1 MFHLGTWL
9 SACLHIIST
18 ISRLWKTASLG
29 ALCLMFEIW
38 QMWSELFLFNAEYLP
53 HPRRKSKT
61 GWFWI
66 CPSSLE
72 VCMSLL
78 CSSNCC
84 QNIIIQKCSV
94 IILYLFMVLAP
105 WRLLVHT
112 WEHLIMCPQKFGK
125 TCLITIKGKW
135 CMLLVKGWPFGD
147 SIVAYRW
154 SLVVKRKCRIEA
166 PRLLGESHKFSSC
179 FHQSWEELHV
189 NAERKVNHFWG

>member
-1 MFHLGTWL
+1 MYSQMENDWDWSLPSGVTWSGSLLGWSGSAGTVWRSPVRFL
-9 SACLHIIST
+9 SSHPEFP
-18 ISRLWKTASLG
+18 SRGVSLSRG
-29 ALCLMFEIW
+29 YLVVLFSIW
-38 QMWSELFLFNAEYLP
+38 GLGCQMWSELFFFNAEYLP

-78 CSSNCC
+78 CSSDCC
-84 QNIIIQKCSV
+84 RNIIIQKCSV
-94 IILYLFMVLAP
+94 IVLYLFMVLAP

-135 CMLLVKGWPFGD
+135 RM
-147 SIVAYRW
+147 
-154 SLVVKRKCRIEA
+154 
-166 PRLLGESHKFSSC
+166 
-179 FHQSWEELHV
+179 
-189 NAERKVNHFWG
+189 